1 MYLKPSNRN
10 HVFARVS
17 LACGIALLV
26 FAGVLGLQSVAAKG
40 RTYTVTIRDMRY
52 LPMTLVVRVGD
63 TVMWKNADMVPH
75 TVTDQ
80 GKSFDSGS
88 IVQGASWSYV
98 ASKKGTYSY
107 YCIFHP
113 EMKSKL
119 IVR

>member
-1 MYLKPSNRN
+1 MYKNQSQQN

-17 LACGIALLV
+17 LACGMALLG
-26 FAGVLGLQSVAAKG
+26 FAGVLGLQSAAAKG
-40 RTYTVTIRDMRY
+40 RSHTVAIREMKY
-52 LPMTLVVRVGD
+52 LPATLVVSVGD
-63 TVMWKNADMVPH
+63 TVTWKNTDIVPH
-75 TVTDQ
+75 TVTDK

-98 ASKKGTYSY
+98 ASKKGTYFY